1 MGCICSRSNIIIKP
15 LSNIESSDVSNIQM
29 MNKNIN
35 LKNSLND
42 KIIPKSTNG
51 SNPKKKIV
59 NEYSIL
65 ERDKILTPNFTNI
78 QDNIEEERKTKD
90 LNTLIDSK
98 ISSSYNI
105 IELISM
111 EKSLNKSQLIEN
123 KSYIKSYVPSSFKI
137 KKRNESKLGSDK
149 KLYTINS
156 LIKGSSP
163 TINIYRRYGSENNE
177 TILNTINENENKEK
191 INLIFFSDF
200 KEKMTEIWFNQ
211 GDKIKFTIKTNIK
224 WGIKEKGFCDYK
236 GYDELFYN
244 CKLCCLLM
252 RIGDDENYISIDCNE
267 IYYAKK
273 DGPLFLKMNVD
284 LKYLKDN
291 NYHLEGM
298 LQIEI
303 SNAEKLNPYQIFSRC
318 GFDGDINEYEKNEI
332 VYTINIF
339 KKNPKRFCK
348 IFLNTNN
355 FNIDENKC
363 SKNSFIINDNLQQ
376 ISNFILENNIKE
388 ITKKEIN
395 LIKKNVN
402 KDYSILANLI
412 ENFSKEWNNNS
423 IKEFIFILD
432 NLVPLDIIRKLI
444 EDNKYINYIFDKEFK
459 YIGVSLREDEYSH
472 LSKDYFKCSILISK
486 NFL

>member
-1 MGCICSRSNIIIKP
+1 MGCICSKSNIIIKP
-15 LSNIESSDVSNIQM
+15 LSNIESSVNSNIQM
-29 MNKNIN
+29 INKNIKS
-35 LKNSLND
+35 KNSMND
-42 KIIPKSTNG
+42 KIIPNSTNG
-51 SNPKKKIV
+51 SNRNKKKLNDFSLIE
-59 NEYSIL
+59 NDNI
-65 ERDKILTPNFTNI
+65 ITPNLTN
-78 QDNIEEERKTKD
+78 NMEEKRKNKTR
-90 LNTLIDSK
+90 NTLVDSK

-111 EKSLNKSQLIEN
+111 EKSLNKTLLEN
-123 KSYIKSYVPSSFKI
+123 KSFVKTYVPSSFKI
-137 KKRNESKLGSDK
+137 KKINESKLGSDK
-149 KLYTINS
+149 KILSINS
-156 LIKGSSP
+156 LIKGGSP
-163 TINIYRRYGSENNE
+163 IINMYRRYGSENNE
-177 TILNTINENENKEK
+177 TILNSINENKEK

-224 WGIKEKGFCDYK
+224 WGIKEKGNCDYK
-236 GYDELFYN
+236 GYDELFNN

-348 IFLNTNN
+348 IFLNTIN

-376 ISNFILENNIKE
+376 ISKFILDNNIME

-395 LIKKNVN
+395 LIKDNIN
-402 KDYSILANLI
+402 KDYSILVNLI
-412 ENFSKEWNNNS
+412 ENFSKEWLNNS
-423 IKEFIFILD
+423 IKEFVFILD